1 MSRVANIQAAR
12 TGWHTIPAFLE
23 DQYERMFRVET
34 GLYKP
39 KHMFDWMR
47 NSDDAFF
54 KQRKDWL
61 DNNPYSPAR
70 WIYTGERMFGVGPAL
85 PSLEG
90 RRKKSKKNKQ
100 AVNVLERMLAGE
112 F

>member
-1 MSRVANIQAAR
+1 
-12 TGWHTIPAFLE
+12 
-23 DQYERMFRVET
+23 
-34 GLYKP
+34 
-39 KHMFDWMR
+39 
-47 NSDDAFF
+47 
-54 KQRKDWL
+54 
-61 DNNPYSPAR
+61 
-70 WIYTGERMFGVGPAL
+70 MFGVGPAL